1 MEFQRKKS
9 FQEKIK
15 KSLRRNFSIEIFKI
29 ENFFNVNSKKK
40 ILPKN
45 FEEKKLLHKDF
56 PKKKYKRNSR
66 KNNLSKKEFQN

>member
-56 PKKKYKRNSR
+56 PKKKYKRNSK